1 MHACI
6 KFMNLSSQSSCKSL
20 HRSCNSSFINYFSGY
35 CQYKDCFKVSDTR
48 YIKSIYAH
56 HLASVV
62 HSAGFTKPIGSIG

>member
-20 HRSCNSSFINYFSGY
+20 HRSCKSSFINYFSGY

-48 YIKSIYAH
+48 LSSQYMHITWRPSYTVPD
-56 HLASVV
+56 L
-62 HSAGFTKPIGSIG
+62 PNL